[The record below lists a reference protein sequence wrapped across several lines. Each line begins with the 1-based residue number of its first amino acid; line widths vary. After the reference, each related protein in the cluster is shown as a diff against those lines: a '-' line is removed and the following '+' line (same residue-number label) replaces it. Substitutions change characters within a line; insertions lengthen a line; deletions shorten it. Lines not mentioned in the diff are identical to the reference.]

1 MTSNVAVV
9 VGLVVVVVALA
20 VVCGLLVNRRKP
32 DATQVEEQATPI
44 FMVGNWVGP
53 GDIVGRVATLAVLLV
68 AFSIVQGNVSYR
80 GAASGANAEANAVR
94 NMFELT
100 DYVPEPQ
107 REHLQAATLC
117 YARAV
122 HHLEWKTM
130 SDGEPSPVVTAWTGR
145 IRDAFAELAID
156 KPPFTTLLSDNRD
169 REQARRQRIADAS
182 PTIPVTVFWLMVVA
196 IAISLGWLA
205 FQLPRV
211 KNRRPFIIAL
221 GLYAAFLSAGLLVS
235 VDLDAPFAGLAQ
247 VKPEAIT
254 STEQDITTEFVAH
267 HGADSPPC
275 DDQGHPTHAAP
286 ATVPSR

>member
-1 MTSNVAVV
+1 VTSNVAVV
-9 VGLVVVVVALA
+9 VGLVVVIVALA

-32 DATQVEEQATPI
+32 DAAEVEDKATPM

-80 GAASGANAEANAVR
+80 GAATGANTEANAVR
-94 NMFELT
+94 NIFELT

-107 REHLQAATLC
+107 REHLQGATIC

-122 HHLEWKTM
+122 RHLEWKTLN
-130 SDGEPSPVVTAWTGR
+130 DGEPSPVVTAWTGR

-156 KPPFTTLLSDNRD
+156 KPPFAMLLSDNRD

-196 IAISLGWLA
+196 VAISLGWLA
-205 FQLPRV
+205 FQIPRV
-211 KNRRPFIIAL
+211 NNRRPFLIAL
-221 GLYAAFLSAGLLVS
+221 VLYAAFLSAGLLVS

-247 VKPEAIT
+247 IEPDAIT

-267 HGADSPPC
+267 HGANPPPC
-275 DDQGHPTHAAP
+275 DNQGQPTPVAP
-286 ATVPSR
+286 AKIPSR

>member
-32 DATQVEEQATPI
+32 DATQVDEQATPI

-80 GAASGANAEANAVR
+80 GADSGANTEANALR

-107 REHLQAATLC
+107 REHLQAVALC

-130 SDGEPSPVVTAWTGR
+130 ADGEPSPVVTAWTGR
-145 IRDAFAELAID
+145 IRDTFAELAID
-156 KPPFTTLLSDNRD
+156 KPPFTMLLSDNKD
-169 REQARRQRIADAS
+169 REQARRQRIADAN
-182 PTIPVTVFWLMVVA
+182 PTIPGTVFWLMVVA
-196 IAISLGWLA
+196 VAISLGWLA
-205 FQLPRV
+205 YQIPRV

-247 VKPEAIT
+247 IKPVAIT

-275 DDQGHPTHAAP
+275 NDQGQPTPVAAAKDP
-286 ATVPSR
+286 PR

>member
-1 MTSNVAVV
+1 
-9 VGLVVVVVALA
+9 
-20 VVCGLLVNRRKP
+20 
-32 DATQVEEQATPI
+32 
-44 FMVGNWVGP
+44 MVGNWVGP

-80 GAASGANAEANAVR
+80 GAASGANTEANALR

-107 REHLQAATLC
+107 REHLQAVAVC

-145 IRDAFAELAID
+145 FRDAFGELAID
-156 KPPFTTLLSDNRD
+156 KPPFTMLLSDNRE

-182 PTIPVTVFWLMVVA
+182 PTIPHTVFWLMVVA

-221 GLYAAFLSAGLLVS
+221 VLYAVFLSAGLLVS

-267 HGADSPPC
+267 HGADSSQC
-275 DDQGHPTHAAP
+275 DDQGQPTHVAVAK
-286 ATVPSR
+286 VPSR